1 MFPKLKGGPA
11 IIVTAAFIG
20 PGTITLCVLAGVQ
33 NGFSLLWAMLLSI
46 FITIIIQNT
55 ATRISFTT
63 RKGLAESVLM
73 QAAHPLLKFVLGGL
87 LISAIFVG
95 NAAYEAG
102 NLSGALTGIQ
112 TLTSGIDYRFGTN
125 FYFLPI
131 LVGSVVAGLIV
142 MGSFK
147 FLKNVLVGIVLLMSV
162 SFLLT
167 ALLTQ
172 PNLMEIIKGLFVPTF
187 NTQDTLI
194 IVGLLGT
201 TVVPYNLFLHAALVK
216 NETLSLQALR
226 LDTIMAVSLGGL
238 VSLSIIVCAA
248 ALQGQSIQSTTDLGQ
263 ALAPLYGDFAPILM
277 ALGFFAAGITSAI
290 TAPMA
295 AAFVVCE
302 CFKWKTDS
310 VGYKSVALLVL
321 ICGVLFSSLQI
332 RPIEVIRFAQITNG
346 ILLPVVGFFILLLVN
361 DTKVMRGNTSGMV
374 LNIILFSIEF
384 FFIFLGV
391 KSLGLI
397 F

>member
-1 MFPKLKGGPA
+1 MFKKFKGGPA

-46 FITIIIQNT
+46 FITIVIQNT
-55 ATRISFTT
+55 AARISFTT
-63 RKGLAESVLM
+63 RKGLAESLLL
-73 QAAHPLLKFVLGGL
+73 QASHPILKFLLGCL
-87 LISAIFVG
+87 LIAAIFIG

-102 NLSGALTGIQ
+102 NLSGALSGIEN
-112 TLTSGIDYRFGTN
+112 LTSGVDYFFGTT

-131 LVGSVVAGLIV
+131 LVGSIVAGLIII
-142 MGSFK
+142 GSHQ

-167 ALLTQ
+167 AILTQ
-172 PNLMEIIKGLFVPTF
+172 PNLMEILKGLFIP
-187 NTQDTLI
+187 NYNLKDTLTI
-194 IVGLLGT
+194 AGLLGT

-226 LDTIMAVSLGGL
+226 FDTIFAVSLGGL
-238 VSLSIIVCAA
+238 VSMSIIICAA
-248 ALQGQSIQSTTDLGQ
+248 AIQGNSIESTTGLGQ

-277 ALGFFAAGITSAI
+277 SLGFFAAGITSAI

-302 CFKWKTDS
+302 CFGWRS
-310 VGYKSVALLVL
+310 NSFGYKSVALLVL
-321 ICGVLFSSLQI
+321 ACGVLFSSLQI
-332 RPIEVIRFAQITNG
+332 KPIEVIRFAQITNG
-346 ILLPVVGFFILLLVN
+346 ILLPVVGFFILLLIN
-361 DTKVMRGNTSGMV
+361 NSKLMRGNTPRLG
-374 LNIILFSIEF
+374 LNLVLFSIEF
-384 FFIFLGV
+384 FFLFLGI

>member
-11 IIVTAAFIG
+11 IIITAAFIG
-20 PGTITLCVLAGVQ
+20 PGTITLCILAGVQ

-55 ATRISFTT
+55 AARISFTT

-142 MGSFK
+142 MGSFR

-374 LNIILFSIEF
+374 LNLILFSIEF

>member
-20 PGTITLCVLAGVQ
+20 PGTITLCILAGVQ

-55 ATRISFTT
+55 AARISFTT
-63 RKGLAESVLM
+63 RKGLAESVLI

-142 MGSFK
+142 MGSFR

-162 SFLLT
+162 SFLFT

-361 DTKVMRGNTSGMV
+361 DSKVMRGNTSGVV